1 VLHGYKA
8 EREIYSRSVQLLQPS
23 LHYNPTQKTT
33 LYLNMHLTTITAIL
47 AAALSASATPMVSRQ
62 APGSVTG
69 IFYSDNSNCN
79 GVPNGDTYTFVQD
92 TTGVCHD
99 LAEPLPITDTDFV
112 NNTLTRPSRQLF
124 LYRRIKLIC
133 HLVDF
138 YSVSCAELAPG
149 SQYNV
154 FHIVPGYKA
163 PPANG
168 PTDCK
173 HQLIRSYITV

>member
-1 VLHGYKA
+1 VLHEYKA
-8 EREIYSRSVQLLQPS
+8 EREIHSRSVQLLQPS

-47 AAALSASATPMVSRQ
+47 AAAWSASATPMVSRQ

-92 TTGVCHD
+92 TPEVCHD

-112 NNTLTRPSRQLF
+112 NNTLTRPSR
-124 LYRRIKLIC
+124 
-133 HLVDF
+133 
-138 YSVSCAELAPG
+138 
-149 SQYNV
+149 
-154 FHIVPGYKA
+154 
-163 PPANG
+163 
-168 PTDCK
+168 
-173 HQLIRSYITV
+173 